1 MLINWFIKTSKRK
14 IFWLHK
20 QLDAAKLLALMRKSW
35 LRNKMKELITSK
47 QDNKTSKDKDASTK
61 LPDASKKKEMA
72 TVEEFTVKS

>member
-1 MLINWFIKTSKRK
+1 
-14 IFWLHK
+14 
-20 QLDAAKLLALMRKSW
+20 
-35 LRNKMKELITSK
+35 MKELITSK